1 MRRIRSPRAAV
12 GRLLPAVL
20 VAFLSLPLVL
30 AAVAQ
35 PTAAERPAA
44 AFGERVDVVLV
55 EVEAVV
61 VDRQGRRVSGLARG
75 DFRLLVD
82 GEPVEIGV
90 FEEVRDG
97 QVALAAAAGAEPPA
111 EATAGDGAA
120 AVPAAA
126 AVAPPAVTRYLVFV
140 DQYFGGPGDRNLVLE
155 RLRGDLAQLP
165 PGDPM
170 AVVAW
175 NGRRLEI
182 VTPWTTDRGRL
193 ARAFETAA
201 AQRGRTSVQDLRG
214 AVTEEQR
221 QRWIADQLA
230 ATYGAL
236 TATLQGFSGGG
247 SARSVA
253 LVVSGGW
260 PFDPGGGSG
269 RSFRSRLVPD
279 TRKLVR
285 RLAEVANASGF
296 TLYPI
301 DAPGARLDPTV
312 SALVAGLDDDPQ
324 GGLQPME
331 VQEDGSMIPARPL
344 GEPQIVEPLDRTERS
359 FDRAWQEFD
368 GEATL
373 LHLARETGGVAL
385 INGQRVSALRQ
396 AVADLSSYY
405 RLGFYHSSR
414 ADGTVRRIEV
424 EVDRPGL
431 RVRSR
436 RSFADLTTA
445 TRAQVSLEQA
455 LLLGVAANAE
465 PLAVRLG
472 TARRAG
478 RGKLQVPFEVEI
490 PMGEVTVRPARRG
503 QIATSLELHV
513 AVEDEEGRRNT
524 VATLPIEIETVA
536 AAVGG
541 HVVWEAAVTLRDQGH
556 EVLFALSDPASGR
569 VFVGR
574 SGFDGGSGQ

>member
-1 MRRIRSPRAAV
+1 MRRIRSPRAAA
-12 GRLLPAVL
+12 GGLPPAL
-20 VAFLSLPLVL
+20 VALCLLLALV
-30 AAVAQ
+30 AGPAPATAQ
-35 PTAAERPAA
+35 QPPAA

-61 VDRQGRRVSGLARG
+61 VDRQGRRVSGLGRG

-90 FEEVRDG
+90 FEEVQGGR
-97 QVALAAAAGAEPPA
+97 VALAAGGRGEAAAAAAAAES
-111 EATAGDGAA
+111 GDA

-126 AVAPPAVTRYLVFV
+126 VAAPRAVTRYLVFV
-140 DQYFGGPGDRNLVLE
+140 DQYFGSVAQRHRVLE
-155 RLRGDLAQLP
+155 RLRDDLEQIPAE
-165 PGDPM
+165 DPM

-175 NGRRLEI
+175 TGRRLEI
-182 VTPWTTDRGRL
+182 LAPWTTDRRRLVHALDQAGRQVGPS
-193 ARAFETAA
+193 ADRE
-201 AQRGRTSVQDLRG
+201 LRG
-214 AVTEEQR
+214 AVIEEQR
-221 QRWIADQLA
+221 VRLRAEQA
-230 ATYGAL
+230 ASTYRAL
-236 TATLQGFSGGG
+236 TAALQGFAEGGPG
-247 SARSVA
+247 RSVA
-253 LVVSGGW
+253 LLVSGGW
-260 PFDPGGGSG
+260 PFDPAAGNGAG
-269 RSFRSRLVPD
+269 FRIRGVTD

-301 DAPGARLDPTV
+301 DAPGAVADPTMTAV
-312 SALVAGLDDDPQ
+312 VAGLDDDPDAGLAAMDVEQ
-324 GGLQPME
+324 GPDDRPIFLPSTPIG
-331 VQEDGSMIPARPL
+331 GSPDALPR
-344 GEPQIVEPLDRTERS
+344 DRTERS
-359 FDRAWQEFD
+359 FDRAWEEFD

-373 LHLARETGGVAL
+373 LLLAHETGGVAL

-414 ADGTVRRIEV
+414 ADGGVRRIEV

-445 TRAQVSLEQA
+445 TRAQVALEQA
-455 LLLGVAANAE
+455 LLLGVPANADT
-465 PLAVRLG
+465 LAVRLG
-472 TARRAG
+472 TARPAG
-478 RGKLQVPFEVEI
+478 HGRVQVPFEVAI
-490 PMGEVTVRPARRG
+490 PMGEVTVRPARG
-503 QIATSLELHV
+503 GKIAASLELHV

-524 VATLPIEIETVA
+524 VATLPIEIETVPE
-536 AAVGG
+536 AVTG

-556 EVLFALSDPASGR
+556 EVLFALSDAASGR

-574 SGFDGGSGQ
+574 GGFAG